1 VNPIVSQ
8 NRVVSEL
15 DSQAVSPSDVARRA
29 PRSLTA
35 VGHLLGA
42 SISLH
47 RRLSGLPPFSR
58 SSSSALHGIFL

>member
-1 VNPIVSQ
+1 
-8 NRVVSEL
+8 VVSEL

-29 PRSLTA
+29 PRSLTGLSMPA